1 MTVAPKRSC
10 WPHGARCETCR
21 LITEGLIDDPVR
33 HSLHDLRYVTQLRSL
48 TMEPLDFSQFNR
60 SVGAYNLG
68 GVGIFLATKPSV
80 FHRAAVKLFF
90 GWAWVDNPAV

>member
-1 MTVAPKRSC
+1 
-10 WPHGARCETCR
+10 
-21 LITEGLIDDPVR
+21 
-33 HSLHDLRYVTQLRSL
+33 
-48 TMEPLDFSQFNR
+48 MEPLDFSQFNR